1 MKEMSLNSTTFSNKS
16 FALAILSIFLAFI
29 ITLFIPSLS
38 DGGMYFLFLTAITFS
53 TLHGDVR
60 SGSFAAVVSFIVN
73 LLLLYYLGKFPL
85 KFGDWMVLIA
95 FGLTSAFT
103 IYICYAQMESEIARH
118 LAESKYRMI
127 FEDAIT
133 GIYETTVD
141 GKYITANPKLA
152 TMFGYETAA
161 KLILKAANLNEGFY
175 VSEGRRKEFIRQ
187 ISENGQISEFESE
200 IYRCD
205 GAKIWISENSVA
217 VRNAKDNL
225 IGFLG
230 TSIEITARKRAES
243 ALQEAHEHLEEK
255 VVERTTELE
264 RSNQLL
270 REEIAERQRVEMA
283 LRQSEEKFRNL
294 VETVKDWIWE
304 TDVNGIYT
312 YASPHIR
319 KLIGYEPEEIIG
331 KRPYDLMP
339 PDEAERVKQVVRKL
353 TLEKKGHSLF
363 ESLAIH
369 KNGSLITTETSNIP
383 IYDEQGNLCGA
394 RGIARDITDRKR
406 IESMIEVS
414 EKRYRELVENAKD
427 LIYTADLDGKLT
439 SLNRA
444 GKELVGIT
452 DDQVKTAM
460 LADHVAPEFLTLV
473 RQKLAEK
480 LGGTER
486 TVFELE
492 LIVEGHR
499 CPVEVSSWIIY
510 DENGEPSGTQG
521 IARDIAERKMAE
533 EKIRESQ
540 KMLQIVM
547 DTIPQ
552 GVFWKNTD
560 GVFLGC
566 NLYVAQCAGLESG
579 EQIIG
584 LSDYDL
590 PWTKEESDFY
600 RECDHR
606 VMETGVPELGIIE
619 TLRQADGTDIWLE
632 TNKVPLKNSVGETV
646 GVLGTFKDIT
656 ERKRTEAMLRE
667 IERRLHSIVTVAPII
682 LCAVDSNGIFTLSEG
697 KGLDLLKLRP
707 GEVVG
712 QSVFDLYQDFP
723 EIIKDVRRALKGD
736 TFLNTFKVNDL
747 IFETRFLPILN
758 EQGNVVEVIGVAIDV
773 TGQKLV
779 ENELIASQR
788 QLRELSAHLESVREE
803 ERKFIAR
810 ELHDELGQTLTALKI
825 DLTKL
830 EERLPNLQTETV
842 HQQIISRVPAMIE
855 IVDMA
860 METTRKIVAQL
871 RPAVLDE
878 LGLAE
883 AAEWQVR
890 EFEKLTGI
898 NCDLDINLT
907 DKNLSQNLKTA
918 MFRILQEC
926 LTNITRHAAATKVKI
941 ELTFAGKILFFNI
954 EDNGRGM
961 GKQKMAT
968 TKSFGISGMRERT
981 LLLGGKL
988 EITRPENGGTQ
999 VTVRFP
1005 VE

>member
-1 MKEMSLNSTTFSNKS
+1 
-16 FALAILSIFLAFI
+16 
-29 ITLFIPSLS
+29 
-38 DGGMYFLFLTAITFS
+38 MYFLFLTAITFS

-60 SGSFAAVVSFIVN
+60 SGSFAAIASFIVN

-85 KFGDWMVLIA
+85 EFSDWMVLIA
-95 FGLTSAFT
+95 FALTSAFT
-103 IYICYAQMESEIARH
+103 IYICFAQMESDIARH

-127 FEDAIT
+127 FENAIT

-141 GKYITANPKLA
+141 GKYIAANPKLA
-152 TMFGYETAA
+152 MMFGYS
-161 KLILKAANLNEGFY
+161 KSDDLIREAANLNDRFY
-175 VSEGRRKEFIRQ
+175 VIEGRREDFIRR

-200 IYRCD
+200 IYRHD
-205 GAKIWISENSVA
+205 GAKIWITENSVA
-217 VRNAKDNL
+217 VRDEKNDL
-225 IGFLG
+225 IGFQG

-255 VVERTTELE
+255 VVERTAELE
-264 RSNQLL
+264 RANQSL
-270 REEIAERQRVEMA
+270 REEIAERERIETA
-283 LRQSEEKFRNL
+283 LRQSEEKFRTL
-294 VETVKDWIWE
+294 VEVVSDCVWE
-304 TDVNGIYT
+304 VDEIGTYT
-312 YASPHIR
+312 YISPKIVEVV
-319 KLIGYEPEEIIG
+319 GYEPEELIG
-331 KRPYDLMP
+331 KTPYDLMKK
-339 PDEAERVKQVVRKL
+339 EERQRILDYLIPIAAARQNFV
-353 TLEKKGHSLF
+353 F
-363 ESLAIH
+363 MESVNGH
-369 KNGSLITTETSNIP
+369 KNGNEVITETSGVP
-383 IYDEQGNLCGA
+383 IFDASGNYCGY
-394 RGIARDITDRKR
+394 RGIVRNITERKR
-406 IESMIEVS
+406 AESMIEAS

-427 LIYTADLDGKLT
+427 FIYTADLNGKFT

-452 DDQVKTAM
+452 DKQVQNTM
-460 LADHVAPEFLTLV
+460 FADYIAPEYFSLMQRKLEE
-473 RQKLAEK
+473 KLAGK
-480 LGGTER
+480 ER

-510 DENGEPSGTQG
+510 DESGKPVGTQG
-521 IARDIAERKMAE
+521 IARDLTERKRAE
-533 EKIRESQ
+533 EKARESQ

-552 GVFWKNTD
+552 GVFWKDPN

-579 EQIIG
+579 QQIVG

-600 RECDHR
+600 RECDRR
-606 VMETGVPELGIIE
+606 VMETGVAELGIVE

-656 ERKRTEAMLRE
+656 ERKRTEVALRE
-667 IERRLHSIVTVAPII
+667 IERRLHSIVTAAPII
-682 LCAVDSNGIFTLSEG
+682 LCTIDSNGIFTLSEG
-697 KGLDLLKLRP
+697 KGLDLVKLRP

-712 QSVFDLYQDFP
+712 LSVFDLYQDFP

-779 ENELIASQR
+779 ENELLASQR

-803 ERKFIAR
+803 ERKYIAR

-842 HQQIISRVPAMIE
+842 HRQIIDRVPAMIE
-855 IVDMA
+855 IVDAA

-871 RPAVLDE
+871 RSAVLDE

-890 EFEKLTGI
+890 EFQKLTGI
-898 NCDLDINLT
+898 KCDLDINLT

-941 ELTFAGKILFFNI
+941 ELKTESDSLFFSI

-988 EITRPENGGTQ
+988 EITRPENGGTR